1 MCIRDSPVYPYCP
14 QIVVGVADASV
25 QINKIFAGKAVGF
38 HIGRSRVVKS
48 NDSHKI
54 RSGGKSL
61 SLDTPRALPTDEQGR
76 LSIIA
81 IVDMTTHRLSIAIND
96 RTPVDT
102 GVKLPNAVRPWVWLG
117 GPGVGSVSLCE
128 LALNAPAPSRL
139 TRSLEATQHRRPSD
153 VTTGPTSGEFD
164 ISDTPSYDMAGAVV
178 QLRDVSLSES
188 PAGQRTEQRRLSI
201 PPLGAAPAGAPAPAG
216 MCAQDTD
223 RTTSS
228 SQDSDPEPWTARAT
242 AWFRPLQ
249 QMFVQDNQAEPA
261 QEVRQHL

>member
-1 MCIRDSPVYPYCP
+1 MYPHCP

-117 GPGVGSVSLCE
+117 GPCCLV
-128 LALNAPAPSRL
+128 
-139 TRSLEATQHRRPSD
+139 
-153 VTTGPTSGEFD
+153 FF
-164 ISDTPSYDMAGAVV
+164 IS
-178 QLRDVSLSES
+178 
-188 PAGQRTEQRRLSI
+188 
-201 PPLGAAPAGAPAPAG
+201 
-216 MCAQDTD
+216 
-223 RTTSS
+223 
-228 SQDSDPEPWTARAT
+228 
-242 AWFRPLQ
+242 
-249 QMFVQDNQAEPA
+249 
-261 QEVRQHL
+261 